1 MRTLLLGALVRT
13 LRFIC
18 WLVIP
23 GSIVVGAVSAA
34 NAQSQALQQ
43 ACTPDAM
50 RLCQQFI
57 PDRAKIT
64 HCMMHKRSQIS
75 APCLAA
81 MRAEG
86 KRRHNAARY
95 HRRRVHYVHHFHH
108 VRRQHSH

>member
-1 MRTLLLGALVRT
+1 MRAYMLT
-13 LRFIC
+13 LRFIG
-18 WLVIP
+18 WMIVS
-23 GSIVVGAVSAA
+23 GSIAIGGISAA
-34 NAQSQALQQ
+34 NAQSEELKQ

-64 HCMMHKRSQIS
+64 RCMMSKRSQIS

-86 KRRHNAARY
+86 RHHHKRVVIHRRH
-95 HRRRVHYVHHFHH
+95 VHHVHH
-108 VRRQHSH
+108 VRHRHYD

>member
-1 MRTLLLGALVRT
+1 MQTFLRK

-18 WLVIP
+18 RLAVPAAILVGGIN
-23 GSIVVGAVSAA
+23 AA
-34 NAQSQALQQ
+34 NAQSEEVRQ

-64 HCMMHKRSQIS
+64 RCMMSKRSQIS

-81 MRAEG
+81 MRSQG
-86 KRRHNAARY
+86 GRHRKRVAS
-95 HRRRVHYVHHFHH
+95 RRGHVHHVVHKRH
-108 VRRQHSH
+108 D

>member
-1 MRTLLLGALVRT
+1 MGTVLRT
-13 LRFIC
+13 LRFISR
-18 WLVIP
+18 LIIP
-23 GSIVVGAVSAA
+23 GSILIGGVVAA
-34 NAQSQALQQ
+34 NAQSEALQQ

-64 HCMMHKRSQIS
+64 RCMMSKRSQIS

-86 KRRHNAARY
+86 HRRHEETRH
-95 HRRRVHYVHHFHH
+95 HRRHEHYVRRTHHHD
-108 VRRQHSH
+108 